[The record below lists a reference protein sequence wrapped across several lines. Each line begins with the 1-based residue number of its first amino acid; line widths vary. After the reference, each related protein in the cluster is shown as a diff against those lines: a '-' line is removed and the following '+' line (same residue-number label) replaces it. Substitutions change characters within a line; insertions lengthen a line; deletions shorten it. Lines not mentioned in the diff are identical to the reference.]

1 MHVEKVLKRNRGGG
15 GGVGH
20 GAILLAPPP
29 WGTAHFSLRRPHYLN
44 ARNSNRTRF
53 HGARSADEYG

>member
-1 MHVEKVLKRNRGGG
+1 M
-15 GGVGH
+15 
-20 GAILLAPPP
+20 
-29 WGTAHFSLRRPHYLN
+29 AHFSLRRPHYLN